1 MRKTLIPLLLVA
13 LPLAAQTVYS
23 YKDSNGNTVFTEQP
37 PANANAKPVKLPE
50 NTQNLISEEASAR
63 RSVPKNQPSSTQQP
77 IINHVAIIGLP
88 KDDGSLRANGGT
100 FSITI
105 QTQSD
110 NSQPLPSYTYQ
121 IIFDGQPYGTPQSSN
136 SFTFTDVTRG
146 THTMQANV
154 YNNGMLIASSAVETF
169 TVQRV
174 ANQQWKIQPR

>member
-37 PANANAKPVKLPE
+37 PSNVNAEPVQLPA
-50 NTQNLISEEASAR
+50 NTQNVAEETMPAPPAAPQTKE
-63 RSVPKNQPSSTQQP
+63 PKAQQP
-77 IINHVAIIGLP
+77 IISQVTIMGLP

-100 FSITI
+100 FTVSIQI
-105 QTQSD
+105 QSTG
-110 NSQPLPSYTYQ
+110 QPLHNYTYQ
-121 IIFDGQPYGTPQSSN
+121 ILFDGQPYSAPQSSN
-136 SFTFTDVTRG
+136 SFTFTDVNRG

-154 YNNGMLIASSAVETF
+154 FSNGMLIASSAVETF

-174 ANQQWKIQPR
+174 ANQQRKIQPR